1 MGGRLRAA
9 SALLAVAA
17 LPLAVAIAKPVPGA
31 MFVGAPAHFGT
42 DRMHLR
48 VTSDGKAMHM
58 VGLFAWSYGC
68 HVIGNYGAADA
79 QTLRHNHSAGVALF
93 PAPVVAI
100 HGNGFS
106 GSDEFRSNGRSY
118 GRFTIKGTFTSAH
131 TARASFSFAH
141 PPHCGTFTEHFTL
154 SAAG

>member
-1 MGGRLRAA
+1 
-9 SALLAVAA
+9 VAA
-17 LPLAVAIAKPVPGA
+17 LPLAVAVAKPAPGA

-48 VTSDGKAMHM
+48 VTSDGKEMHL

-79 QTLRHNHSAGVALF
+79 QTLGHNHSAGVALF

-100 HGNGFS
+100 HRNSFS

-118 GRFTIKGTFTSAH
+118 GRFTIKGTFTNAH
-131 TARASFSFAH
+131 TARASFSFAD
-141 PPHCGTFTEHFTL
+141 PPHCGTFTEHFTM